1 MGFHNRN
8 SAIRFREIE
17 PYPSEDIAGGTV
29 VEKVMVPWLEE
40 PIGVIISRPSDKPP
54 DAFSWGRVRTLW
66 YFIPAYTGEPRL
78 QSDTI
83 IEDIHIR
90 VRDYFRR
97 IYDNRNAP
105 RGTFVASADDCDIE
119 SEVIEWA
126 GLTERWEES
135 GMGDRQSFW
144 RDVLWPCSE
153 VIIKTNEWEGGGPGL
168 SGTWYTVRTLNPS
181 KLREEIAVWF
191 EILVD
196 KDKMEQAEE
205 QAAALVAAEKKKAK
219 KAERALKRA
228 EDKKRKA

>member
-8 SAIRFREIE
+8 SAIRFREID

-29 VEKVMVPWLEE
+29 VEKVIVPWLEI
-40 PIGVIISRPSDKPP
+40 PIGVIVSRPSDKPP
-54 DAFSWGRVRTLW
+54 DAYSWGRVRTLW
-66 YFIPAYTGEPRL
+66 YFIPVFPDDPIL

-83 IEDIHIR
+83 VEDIHIR
-90 VRDYFRR
+90 VRDYYRR

-126 GLTERWEES
+126 GLTERWEQS
-135 GMGDRQSFW
+135 GLGDRKSFW
-144 RDVLWPCSE
+144 RDVLWSCSE

-168 SGTWYTVRTLNPS
+168 SGTWYTVRTMNPS
-181 KLREEIAVWF
+181 RLREEIAEWF
-191 EILVD
+191 EILIE
-196 KDKMEQAEE
+196 KDKKEQAEQ

-219 KAERALKRA
+219 NAERALKRA
-228 EDKKRKA
+228 EAKKNNT